1 MPHCAAHRTLNSTH
15 YHVDITW
22 TQPGAM
28 NVSLMSSHPH
38 VTETQGE
45 CLLNTQCSNDEQPLM
60 VPMSLQHVHMMPTWC
75 TSKCAPYVIH
85 HMAASMQHRLSHT
98 SAPFRAL
105 TNTLHEWQVPL
116 DTQQISAPHS
126 LVLQGR
132 QALVDSPHEAPHEGF
147 HMGSFLIKHNI

>member
-15 YHVDITW
+15 YHMDITW
-22 TQPGAM
+22 TQPSAM

-45 CLLNTQCSNDEQPLM
+45 CLLNTHCSNDEQPMM
-60 VPMSLQHVHMMPTWC
+60 VPTSSQHVHMMLTWC
-75 TSKCAPYVIH
+75 TTECAPYVIH
-85 HMAASMQHRLSHT
+85 HMAASMQHILSHT

-105 TNTLHEWQVPL
+105 TNTLSEWQVPL
-116 DTQQISAPHS
+116 DTQQISAPHC

-132 QALVDSPHEAPHEGF
+132 QALDDSPNEALQMML
-147 HMGSFLIKHNI
+147 HMESILIKHNI